1 MRKQFYLNHKNHFCY
16 MKLTSALSAVVLALT
31 AASCGTAPKTT
42 QVQWETLGNQSDENG
57 NYYVERFTVSGNLDF
72 DRLAFNQFA
81 RKMTPLNPADTLI
94 EIIPGY
100 YCISSPRFRAAEGDT
115 IVVDIRVNGDL
126 RAICYGPDG
135 VHTANFDGST
145 APAELTFASMTE
157 FPGQYSTPGNDLMP
171 KGEEIYAFNEALAT
185 DVPSDYEAIPSFK
198 KVTLTDGESTVAD
211 IKIVEKPGDSALGEK
226 YIITIADN
234 TATVEAAPAFMKT
247 ARQRAENL
255 VAGFAGPTVANAVV
269 EDEPDFRYRA
279 VMIDISRNFQTP
291 AEMRRIIDL
300 LARYG
305 FNHFHFHFSDDD
317 AWRLDIPGLPELT
330 EVGARRGYTLDEADF
345 VGQIHAGNGDPDSKE
360 GTANGYFTKEDFI
373 GMLRYADS
381 LGIKVIPEVES
392 PGHARAAI
400 KAMEKRYRTTGD
412 ASLRLIE
419 DGDSSVYTSAQS
431 FHDNVMNPALEST
444 YAFLEKVY
452 DGIIDM
458 YAEAGVELPA
468 IHIGGDEVP
477 RGAWG
482 GTPSV
487 NRYREE
493 QGTTG
498 KRPNGAFNLTSE
510 GYGVRNDFSDHEMH
524 GVFNQRISDM
534 LKEKGVKISGWQE
547 VVCDRPA
554 SYDEAVAPN
563 TYSVN
568 SWTQSLSTPNAP
580 SRQALDGNY
589 PLILS
594 NVNRFYF
601 DMAPSYH
608 PEERGLTWSTPVD
621 EFIALGGYPEEL
633 VVLQPGDREKIFGL
647 SGQVWSETVRS
658 AADLEMRLLP
668 KMLGLAERAWNSTPT
683 YTDADF
689 NAVIAEREIPA
700 WEAGDYNY
708 HLHQPG
714 VKVVDGK
721 AMMNAPYAGKGEI
734 RYTLDGSNPTAESP
748 VYTEPIAVGDAK
760 QIRAAYFLNGK
771 HSVTT
776 IVRL

>member
-1 MRKQFYLNHKNHFCY
+1 
-16 MKLTSALSAVVLALT
+16 MKFTSALSAIALGLV
-31 AASCGTAPKTT
+31 AVSCSTAPKTT

-57 NYYVERFTVSGNLDF
+57 NYYVERFTITGNLDF

-115 IVVDIRVNGDL
+115 IIVDVRVNDVL
-126 RAICYGPDG
+126 RAIGYGPDG
-135 VHTANFDGST
+135 VHTANFDGTT
-145 APAELTFASMTE
+145 APVEYTIASMIE
-157 FPGQYSTPGNDLMP
+157 FPEQYSTPDKNLMP
-171 KGEEIYAFNEALAT
+171 KGEEIYAFNEALAA
-185 DVPSDYEAIPSFK
+185 DVPADYEAIPSFK
-198 KVTLTDGESTVAD
+198 KVTLTDGQSTVAD
-211 IKIVEKPGDSALGEK
+211 LKIVEKAGDPALGEK
-226 YIITIADN
+226 YTITIADN

-255 VAGFAGPTVANAVV
+255 IAGFAGPTVDNAVV

-291 AEMRRIIDL
+291 AEMRRMVDL

-305 FNHFHFHFSDDD
+305 FNHLHFHFNDDD
-317 AWRLDIPGLPELT
+317 AWRLEIPGLPELT
-330 EVGARRGYTLDEADF
+330 EVGARRGYTLDEADY
-345 VGQIHAGNGDPDSKE
+345 VAQIHAGNGDPDAKE
-360 GTANGYFTKEDFI
+360 GTANGYFTKDEFI
-373 GMLRYADS
+373 DLLRYADS
-381 LGIKVIPEVES
+381 RGVKVIPEVES

-400 KAMEKRYRTTGD
+400 KAMEKRYRATGD

-452 DGIIDM
+452 DAIIDM

-487 NRYREE
+487 IKYKEDH
-493 QGTTG
+493 GI
-498 KRPNGAFNLTSE
+498 A
-510 GYGVRNDFSDHEMH
+510 NDHDMH
-524 GVFNQRISDM
+524 AVFNQRASDY
-534 LKEKGVKISGWQE
+534 LKSKGVKVSGWQE
-547 VVCDRPA
+547 VVCGRTDDYNA
-554 SYDEAVAPN
+554 AVAPN
-563 TYSVN
+563 AYSVN
-568 SWTQSLSTPNAP
+568 SWTQSLTTPDAP

-608 PEERGLTWSTPVD
+608 PDERGLTWSTPVD

-633 VVLQPGDREKIFGL
+633 VVLQPGDREKIYGL
-647 SGQVWSETVRS
+647 SGQIFSETVRS

-689 NAVIAEREIPA
+689 NAVISAREIPA
-700 WEAGDYNY
+700 WEAGNFNY
-708 HLHQPG
+708 HLRQPG
-714 VKVVDGK
+714 VKIVDGK
-721 AMMNAPYAGKGEI
+721 ALMNAAYAGKGEI
-734 RYTLDGSNPTAESP
+734 RYTLDGTNPTADSP
-748 VYTEPIAVGDAK
+748 I
-760 QIRAAYFLNGK
+760 
-771 HSVTT
+771 
-776 IVRL
+776 

>member
-1 MRKQFYLNHKNHFCY
+1 
-16 MKLTSALSAVVLALT
+16 MKITSALSAVAVALAVV
-31 AASCGTAPKTT
+31 SCSSSPKTT
-42 QVQWETLGNQSDENG
+42 QVQWETLGNQSDESG
-57 NYYVERFTVSGNLDF
+57 GYYVERFTVTGNLDF

-81 RKMTPLNPADTLI
+81 RKMTPVNPADTLI

-115 IVVDIRVNGDL
+115 VVVDIRVNGEL
-126 RAICYGPDG
+126 RAICYAPDG

-145 APAELTFASMTE
+145 TPAELTFASMTE
-157 FPGQYSTPGNDLMP
+157 FPAQYSTPGNDLMP
-171 KGEEIYAFNEALAT
+171 KGEAIYAFNEALAA
-185 DVPSDYEAIPSFK
+185 DVPGDYEAVPSFK

-211 IKIVEKPGDSALGEK
+211 IKIVEKAGDPALGEK
-226 YIITIADN
+226 YTITIADN

-247 ARQRAENL
+247 ARLRAEYL
-255 VAGFAGPTVANAVV
+255 VGGFAGPTVANAVV

-291 AEMRRIIDL
+291 AEMRRVIDL

-317 AWRLDIPGLPELT
+317 AWRLEIPGLPELT
-330 EVGARRGYTLDEADF
+330 EVGARRGYTFDEADF
-345 VGQIHAGNGDPDSKE
+345 IAQIHAGDGNPDSKE
-360 GTANGYFTKEDFI
+360 GTANGYFTKDDFI

-381 LGIKVIPEVES
+381 LGIKVLPEVES

-477 RGAWG
+477 HGSWS

-487 NRYREE
+487 IKYKEE
-493 QGTTG
+493 HGI
-498 KRPNGAFNLTSE
+498 A
-510 GYGVRNDFSDHEMH
+510 NDHDMH
-524 GVFNQRISDM
+524 AVFNRRASDY
-534 LKEKGVKISGWQE
+534 LKSKGVKVSGWQE
-547 VVCDRPA
+547 VVCGRTDD
-554 SYDEAVAPN
+554 YNNAVAPN
-563 TYSVN
+563 AYSVN
-568 SWTQSLSTPNAP
+568 SWTQSLTTPDAP

-608 PEERGLTWSTPVD
+608 PDERGLTWSTPVD

-658 AADLEMRLLP
+658 GADLEMRLLP
-668 KMLGLAERAWNSTPT
+668 NMLGLAERAWNSTPT

-689 NAVIAEREIPA
+689 NAVISAREIPA
-700 WEAGDYNY
+700 WEAGNYNY
-708 HLHQPG
+708 HIHQPG
-714 VKVVDGK
+714 VKVADGK
-721 AMMNAPYAGKGEI
+721 VMMNAPYAGKGEI

-748 VYTEPIAVGDAK
+748 VYTEPVAVGDAK

>member
-1 MRKQFYLNHKNHFCY
+1 
-16 MKLTSALSAVVLALT
+16 MKFTSALSAVALAL
-31 AASCGTAPKTT
+31 AAVSCGSAPKTT

-57 NYYVERFTVSGNLDF
+57 NYYVERFTVTGNLDF

-115 IVVDIRVNGDL
+115 AVVDIRVNGEL

-157 FPGQYSTPGNDLMP
+157 FPAQYSTPGRDLMP
-171 KGEEIYAFNEALAT
+171 KGEEIYAFNEALAA
-185 DVPSDYEAIPSFK
+185 DVPGDYEAVPSFK

-211 IKIVEKPGDSALGEK
+211 IKIVEKAGDPALGEK
-226 YIITIADN
+226 YTITIADN

-247 ARQRAENL
+247 ARHRAENL

-305 FNHFHFHFSDDD
+305 FNHLHFHFSDDD
-317 AWRLDIPGLPELT
+317 AWRLEIPGLPELT

-345 VGQIHAGNGDPDSKE
+345 VGQIHTGNGNPDAKE

-373 GMLRYADS
+373 SMLRYADS
-381 LGIKVIPEVES
+381 LGVKVLPEVES

-400 KAMEKRYRTTGD
+400 KAMEKRYRATGD

-482 GTPSV
+482 GAPSV
-487 NRYREE
+487 IKYKEE
-493 QGTTG
+493 HGI
-498 KRPNGAFNLTSE
+498 A
-510 GYGVRNDFSDHEMH
+510 NDHDMH
-524 GVFNQRISDM
+524 AVFNRRASDY
-534 LKEKGVKISGWQE
+534 LKSKGVKVSGWQE
-547 VVCDRPA
+547 VVCGRTND
-554 SYDEAVAPN
+554 YNNAVAPN
-563 TYSVN
+563 AYSVN
-568 SWTQSLSTPNAP
+568 SWTQSLTTPDAP

-608 PEERGLTWSTPVD
+608 PDERGLTWSTPVD

-658 AADLEMRLLP
+658 GADLEMRLLP
-668 KMLGLAERAWNSTPT
+668 NMLGLAERAWNSTPT

-689 NAVIAEREIPA
+689 NAVISAREIPA
-700 WEAGDYNY
+700 WEAGNYNY

-714 VKVVDGK
+714 VKVTDGK
-721 AMMNAPYAGKGEI
+721 AAMNAPYVGKGEI
-734 RYTLDGSNPTAESP
+734 RYTLDGSNPTADSP
-748 VYTEPIAVGDAK
+748 VYTEPVAVGDAK

-771 HSVTT
+771 HSVPT